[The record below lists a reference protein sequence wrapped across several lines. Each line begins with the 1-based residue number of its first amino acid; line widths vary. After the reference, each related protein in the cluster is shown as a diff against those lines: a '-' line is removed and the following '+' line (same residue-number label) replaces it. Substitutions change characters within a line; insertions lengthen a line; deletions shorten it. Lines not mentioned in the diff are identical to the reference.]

1 MATITATNSA
11 TVSLQSVLLK
21 ARLEQ
26 AKREANQAEAR
37 AQDLQVKADAAESQ
51 AQQSRGRVHDL
62 SSQQTA
68 SLFNPMGQATGRFIN
83 LSA

>member
-62 SSQQTA
+62 SSLLTA
-68 SLFNPMGQATGRFIN
+68 SLFNPMGQATGRLVN